1 MFDDLRMRY
10 HAALRRIRRFER
22 REIKQ
27 FVRWVEH
34 TRNLT
39 RLTVLVVAPLLIA
52 GITWLSNAVN
62 IITFLI
68 FPPLAS
74 GTYTLFTDPEGKYAS
89 PTRFVGGMTAGALC
103 GWVALV
109 FSARYLYHV
118 PPESMTIHAG
128 GAALGILLTV
138 LVTWSLDVE
147 QPTAFSSALL
157 VLMFPLGE
165 TGSFGSFLSGFL
177 YVVGIAIS
185 SSIVA
190 GVFVL
195 WRREFYERRAR
206 YLYRSTKGD
215 DHVLVPMR
223 GEDAEQTAMFGAKL
237 AAAHDAG
244 KVVLIDMVDRTA
256 IEEAEESIEAS
267 ARNQTKRHTKL
278 VEPES
283 AELSSR
289 DESTEAEAEAQAA
302 DVAAD
307 RLEAQ
312 AHRIRT
318 RMGVPCEVVVAG
330 DGKTPARTVLSTAR
344 EVNCDLIVAPYEKRH
359 GGLSPFVR
367 GLFRGNV
374 DAIAYRPGLDGNPRR
389 RWKRVLVP
397 VRRAGNTA
405 HTMID
410 FARRLVGRSGS
421 VSVCTCIDREAE
433 RRATESTLAD
443 LVEAFSGSFET
454 RVSRSS
460 IEDFLSANDDHY
472 DLMIIGASTDRSAA
486 SRFISPP
493 TFERMHEIDCDVA
506 VVHRG

>member
-1 MFDDLRMRY
+1 MLDDLRMRY

-22 REIKQ
+22 REIQ
-27 FVRWVEH
+27 HFTQWVEH

-39 RLTVLVVAPLLIA
+39 RLTILVVAPIIIA
-52 GITWLSNAVN
+52 VITWLSNTVN
-62 IITFLI
+62 VVTFLL

-74 GTYTLFTDPEGKYAS
+74 GTYTLFADPEGKYAS

-103 GWVALV
+103 GWVALT

-118 PPESMTIHAG
+118 PPDSMTIHAG

-138 LVTWSLDVE
+138 LVTWSLNVE

-157 VLMFPLGE
+157 VLMFPFGE
-165 TGSFGSFLSGFL
+165 MGSFLSGFL
-177 YVVGIAIS
+177 YVAGIAVS

-190 GVFVL
+190 GVFVI

-223 GEDAEQTAMFGAKL
+223 GEDAEEAAMFGAKL

-244 KVVLIDMVDRTA
+244 KVVLIDVVDEHA
-256 IEEAEESIEAS
+256 IEKAERDIEAS
-267 ARNQTKRHTKL
+267 DGGNEPTL
-278 VEPES
+278 VNPES
-283 AELSSR
+283 AELVS
-289 DESTEAEAEAQAA
+289 EGETAEAQAA

-307 RLEAQ
+307 RLETQ

-330 DGKTPARTVLSTAR
+330 DGKTSAKTVLNTSR
-344 EVNCDLIVAPYEKRH
+344 EVNCDLIVTPYEEKH
-359 GGLSPFVR
+359 GALSPFVR

-374 DAIAYRPGLDGNPRR
+374 DAIAYRPAPDGTPRR

-397 VRRAGNTA
+397 IRRAGNTA

-433 RRATESTLAD
+433 RRTAESTLAD
-443 LVEAFSGSFET
+443 LVEAFSGVFET

-460 IEDFLSANDDHY
+460 IEDFLAANDDHY

-506 VVHRG
+506 VVHHG

>member
-22 REIKQ
+22 REVRQ
-27 FVRWVEH
+27 FTRWIEH

-39 RLTVLVVAPLLIA
+39 RLTILVVAPLIIA
-52 GITWLSNAVN
+52 AITWISNTLELVS
-62 IITFLI
+62 FLLW
-68 FPPLAS
+68 PPLAS
-74 GTYTLFTDPEGKYAS
+74 GTYTLFADPEGKYAS
-89 PTRFVGGMTAGALC
+89 PTKFVVGMTAGALS
-103 GWVALV
+103 GWVALEL
-109 FSARYLYHV
+109 SARYLYHV
-118 PPESMTIHAG
+118 QSGQMTIHAG
-128 GAALGILLTV
+128 GAALGIFLTV

-147 QPTAFSSALL
+147 QPTAFSTALL
-157 VLMFPLGE
+157 VVMFPFTDG
-165 TGSFGSFLSGFL
+165 SGFFAGL
-177 YVVGIAIS
+177 VYVLGIAVS

-223 GEDAEQTAMFGAKL
+223 GDDAEAAAMFGAKL

-244 KVVLIDMVDRTA
+244 KVVLLDIVDDTA
-256 IEEAEESIEAS
+256 IEAAEETRGDSS
-267 ARNQTKRHTKL
+267 TNQKL
-278 VEPES
+278 V
-283 AELSSR
+283 
-289 DESTEAEAEAQAA
+289 DAEAADLASEEEVAEAKAA
-302 DVAAD
+302 DEAAE
-307 RLEAQ
+307 RLETQ

-318 RMGVPCEVVVAG
+318 RMGVPCEVVVTG
-330 DGKTPARTVLSTAR
+330 DGKTSANTVLKTAR
-344 EVNCDLIVAPYEKRH
+344 EVNCDLIVTPYEEKH

-367 GLFRGNV
+367 GLFRGRI
-374 DAIAYRPGLDGNPRR
+374 DAIVYRPGPDNDSRW

-397 VRRAGNTA
+397 VRRASNTA

-421 VSVCTCIDREAE
+421 VSVCTCIDRETE
-433 RRATESTLAD
+433 RRSTESTLAD

-454 RVSRSS
+454 RVSRSN
-460 IEDFLSANDDHY
+460 IEDFLTANDDHY
-472 DLMIIGASTDRSAA
+472 DLIIIGASTDRSAA

-493 TFERMHEIDCDVA
+493 TFERMHEIDCDMA

>member
-27 FVRWVEH
+27 FVRWIEH

-39 RLTVLVVAPLLIA
+39 HFTVLIVAPLLIA
-52 GITWLSNAVN
+52 GITWLSNTVN
-62 IITFLI
+62 VITFLL

-118 PPESMTIHAG
+118 PPASMTVHASE
-128 GAALGILLTV
+128 AALSILLTV

-157 VLMFPLGE
+157 VLMFPFGE
-165 TGSFGSFLSGFL
+165 MGNVGSFLSGFL

-190 GVFVL
+190 GVFVV

-244 KVVLIDMVDRTA
+244 KVVLIDVVDRTA
-256 IEEAEESIEAS
+256 IEEAEEGI
-267 ARNQTKRHTKL
+267 KDHT
-278 VEPES
+278 
-283 AELSSR
+283 AE
-289 DESTEAEAEAQAA
+289 DESAEAEAQAA

-330 DGKTPARTVLSTAR
+330 DGKTPAKTVLSTAR
-344 EVNCDLIVAPYEKRH
+344 EVNCDLIVAPYEERH

-374 DAIAYRPGLDGNPRR
+374 DAIAYRPGFDGNPHRK
-389 RWKRVLVP
+389 WKRVLVP

-433 RRATESTLAD
+433 RRTTESTLAD

-460 IEDFLSANDDHY
+460 IEEFLSANDDHY
-472 DLMIIGASTDRSAA
+472 DLMILGASTDRSAA

>member
-10 HAALRRIRRFER
+10 HATLRRIRRFER
-22 REIKQ
+22 REIQQ
-27 FVRWVEH
+27 FARWVEH
-34 TRNLT
+34 TQNLT
-39 RLTVLVVAPLLIA
+39 RLTILVFAPLLIA
-52 GITWLSNAVN
+52 TITWLSNTLNPVS
-62 IITFLI
+62 FLL

-74 GTYTLFTDPEGKYAS
+74 GTYTLFADPEGKYAS
-89 PTRFVGGMTAGALC
+89 PTKFVGGMTAGALC
-103 GWVALV
+103 GWVALE
-109 FSARYLYHV
+109 FSARYLYNV
-118 PPESMTIHAG
+118 PPDSMKVHAG
-128 GAALGILLTV
+128 AAALGIFLTV
-138 LVTWSLDVE
+138 LATWSLDLE
-147 QPTAFSSALL
+147 QPTAFSTALL
-157 VLMFPLGE
+157 VLMFRFSN
-165 TGSFGSFLSGFL
+165 TGGFAFAGSDRWLTGFL
-177 YVVGIAIS
+177 YVLGIAIS
-185 SSIVA
+185 SSIIA
-190 GVFVL
+190 GVFVV

-223 GEDAEQTAMFGAKL
+223 GRNAEQAAMFGAKL

-244 KVVLIDMVDRTA
+244 KVVLLDIVDETA
-256 IEEAEESIEAS
+256 IEEAGETTQEAS
-267 ARNQTKRHTKL
+267 PNEPKL
-278 VEPES
+278 VNAEA
-283 AELSSR
+283 AEL
-289 DESTEAEAEAQAA
+289 ETGGKAAEAQAA
-302 DVAAD
+302 DEAAD
-307 RLEAQ
+307 RLETQ

-330 DGKTPARTVLSTAR
+330 DGKTSAKTVLKTAR
-344 EVNCDLIVAPYEKRH
+344 EVNCDLIVAPYEEKH

-367 GLFRGNV
+367 GLFRGRI
-374 DAIAYRPGLDGNPRR
+374 DAIAYRSAPDSEPRR

-433 RRATESTLAD
+433 RRDTESTLAD

-454 RVSRSS
+454 RVSRSN
-460 IEDFLSANDDHY
+460 IEDFLAANDDHY
-472 DLMIIGASTDRSAA
+472 DLIIIGASTDRSAA

>member
-10 HAALRRIRRFER
+10 HAVLRRIRRFER
-22 REIKQ
+22 REIQ
-27 FVRWVEH
+27 HFTRWVEH
-34 TRNLT
+34 TQNLT
-39 RLTVLVVAPLLIA
+39 RITVLVLAPLLIA
-52 GITWLSNAVN
+52 GITWLSNTVN
-62 IITFLI
+62 VVTFLL

-89 PTRFVGGMTAGALC
+89 PTRFVGGMTTGALC
-103 GWVALV
+103 GWVALT
-109 FSARYLYHV
+109 FSAKYLYHSS
-118 PPESMTIHAG
+118 PDSMTIHAG

-157 VLMFPLGE
+157 VLMFPFDE
-165 TGSFGSFLSGFL
+165 VGSFGNFFSGFL
-177 YVVGIAIS
+177 YVIGIAIS

-190 GVFVL
+190 GVFVI

-223 GEDAEQTAMFGAKL
+223 GEYAEEAAMFGAKL
-237 AAAHDAG
+237 ASAHDAG
-244 KVVLIDMVDRTA
+244 KVVLIDVVDEMA
-256 IEEAEESIEAS
+256 IEEAEKDIEAS
-267 ARNQTKRHTKL
+267 DGGSDPQL
-278 VEPES
+278 VNPES
-283 AELSSR
+283 AELTSQ
-289 DESTEAEAEAQAA
+289 DETAEAQAA

-330 DGKTPARTVLSTAR
+330 DGKTSAKTVLNTAR
-344 EVNCDLIVAPYEKRH
+344 EVNCDLIVTPYEEKH
-359 GGLSPFVR
+359 GALSPFVR

-374 DAIAYRPGLDGNPRR
+374 DAIAYRPGLESEPRR

-433 RRATESTLAD
+433 RRTAESTLAD

-460 IEDFLSANDDHY
+460 IEDFLAANDDHY

-493 TFERMHEIDCDVA
+493 TFERLHEIDCDVA
-506 VVHRG
+506 VVHHG